1 MKQKPT
7 ITGLTNEL
15 RCANEE
21 ARRYMAEITR
31 MSKDLDAVTKEL
43 ALVKHNL
50 LHVERHY
57 RVLFAILEQTYM
69 GKTK

>member
-1 MKQKPT
+1 
-7 ITGLTNEL
+7 
-15 RCANEE
+15 
-21 ARRYMAEITR
+21 MAEITR